1 MSLTKSFIGL
11 VSKFPTPLR
20 ENILL
25 AFWCYVKT
33 PMAAYC
39 RPKIIERTNQKLVV
53 EIKLRRRVN
62 TEFNSMFFAALATG
76 FDITGGMLAQNT
88 LFEKYPDHNVGI
100 MYKDAKINFL
110 KRADGDV
117 YFVSEDGDK
126 LNAALEKAI
135 STKERVN
142 VEVNV
147 NAYVH
152 KKSMIDPVATA
163 LLTVSMKAR

>member
-1 MSLTKSFIGL
+1 MSFTKSLIGL
-11 VSKFPTPLR
+11 VNRIPSPLR
-20 ENILL
+20 DNIFL
-25 AFWCYVKT
+25 ALWCYVKT
-33 PMAAYC
+33 PMAGYC
-39 RPKIIERTNQKLVV
+39 RPKIIERTSDKLVV

-88 LFEKYPDHNVGI
+88 LFEKYPNQNVGI
-100 MYKDAKINFL
+100 LYKDAKINFL

-117 YFVSEDGDK
+117 YFVSEDGAK

-147 NAYVH
+147 SAYVH
-152 KKSMIDPVATA
+152 KKSMTDPVATA

>member
-1 MSLTKSFIGL
+1 MTLTKIFIGL
-11 VSKFPTPLR
+11 VTKLSSPLR
-20 ENILL
+20 ENIIL
-25 AFWCYVKT
+25 AYWSHILT
-33 PMAAYC
+33 PMAGYC
-39 RPKIIERTNQKLVV
+39 RPTIIQRTNEKLIV

-88 LFEKYPDHNVGI
+88 LFEKYPDHSVGI

-117 YFVSEDGDK
+117 YFVSEDGLK
-126 LNAALEKAI
+126 LNNALEKAI
-135 STKERVN
+135 STKDRVN

-152 KKSMIDPVATA
+152 KQSMTDPVATA
-163 LLTVSMKAR
+163 TLTVSMKAR